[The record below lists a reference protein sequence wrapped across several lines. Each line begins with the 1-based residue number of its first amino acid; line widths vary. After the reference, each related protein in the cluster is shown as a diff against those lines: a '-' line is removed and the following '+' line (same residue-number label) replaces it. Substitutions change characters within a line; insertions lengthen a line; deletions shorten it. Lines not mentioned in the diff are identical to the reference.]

1 MTDGSVLIIDD
12 NPINLKLARL
22 VLSDGGYEVQTARSA
37 AEARALLAQVEPKLI
52 LMDLHMPTTD
62 GLTLTRELRQARR
75 FDSTWIVALTAYAM
89 PGDAEGAYAAGCD
102 GYVTKPIDTEALP
115 ATVASFLARARGVD
129 AAP

>member
-1 MTDGSVLIIDD
+1 MTERSVLIVDD
-12 NPINLKLARL
+12 NPINLKLACL
-22 VLSDGGYEVQTARSA
+22 VLSDGDYQVRTAQTAI
-37 AEARALLAQVEPKLI
+37 EARALLARFEPKLI

-62 GLTLTRELRQARR
+62 GLALTRELRQDSR

-89 PGDAEGAYAAGCD
+89 PGDAERAYAAGCD

-115 ATVASFLARARGVD
+115 ATVASFLTRARGAD